1 MPGTKRHATANGALD
16 EQRGSMQEAGFTQR
30 DCDVLVIGGRRGR
43 RGFLLPGGA
52 CTAIDLVFSSVQPT
66 PPASAASNP

>member
-30 DCDVLVIGGRRGR
+30 DCDILVIGGGRERRCR
-43 RGFLLPGGA
+43 LLPGGA
-52 CTAIDLVFSSVQPT
+52 RTAIDLVLSSSQPT
-66 PPASAASNP
+66 PPASADSNP